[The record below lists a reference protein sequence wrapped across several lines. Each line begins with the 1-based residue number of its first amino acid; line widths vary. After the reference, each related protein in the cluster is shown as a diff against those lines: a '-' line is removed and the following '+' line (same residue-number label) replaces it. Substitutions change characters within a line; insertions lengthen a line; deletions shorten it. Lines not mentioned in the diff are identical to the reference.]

1 MASPDINQKESIL
14 IKEFLAG
21 HPGGKQII
29 RATTQSGL
37 KLNSLHM
44 ELESKNLFKL
54 LRNVQ
59 INKSSVKNHSHRN
72 AKWTKVKQFAHGA
85 RI

>member
-37 KLNSLHM
+37 KLNSHAHRARIH
-44 ELESKNLFKL
+44 EF
-54 LRNVQ
+54 VQ
-59 INKSSVKNHSHRN
+59 ITDQCPNPRRRAS
-72 AKWTKVKQFAHGA
+72 QFEIDHV
-85 RI
+85 IS

>member
-29 RATTQSGL
+29 RAATQSGL
-37 KLNSLHM
+37 K
-44 ELESKNLFKL
+44 F
-54 LRNVQ
+54 
-59 INKSSVKNHSHRN
+59 
-72 AKWTKVKQFAHGA
+72 KQFAHGA
-85 RI
+85 NI

>member
-44 ELESKNLFKL
+44 GLDSKNLFLSMTIIKI
-54 LRNVQ
+54 Q
-59 INKSSVKNHSHRN
+59 PKSRTECQQAKHRS
-72 AKWTKVKQFAHGA
+72 KSWQCGS
-85 RI
+85 R

>member
-29 RATTQSGL
+29 RAATQSGL
-37 KLNSLHM
+37 KLNSHAH
-44 ELESKNLFKL
+44 
-54 LRNVQ
+54 RTNVYEFVPITDQ
-59 INKSSVKNHSHRN
+59 
-72 AKWTKVKQFAHGA
+72 
-85 RI
+85 

>member
-44 ELESKNLFKL
+44 ELESKNLFL
-54 LRNVQ
+54 VTDHHQSSSQ
-59 INKSSVKNHSHRN
+59 I
-72 AKWTKVKQFAHGA
+72 
-85 RI
+85 

>member
-29 RATTQSGL
+29 RAATQSGL

-44 ELESKNLFKL
+44 KLESKNLFL
-54 LRNVQ
+54 WLTETIAEGFATDHHQ
-59 INKSSVKNHSHRN
+59 SSSE
-72 AKWTKVKQFAHGA
+72 
-85 RI
+85 I